1 MLNLLSKKIVK
12 RLIKNNVIKKNQTD
26 IYIYGFSLI
35 ISNFIGFFTVLT
47 LSLILKSI
55 SAGLIFLLIIITLRA
70 NTGGYHAKSYFLCN
84 LILNLSFLICFYFS
98 KINLK
103 YTFISFFL
111 QIFIIIFSI
120 IIIIKFIPIEN
131 KNKRILKKR
140 KVYKIKSII
149 LYLTYY
155 TNGIYLY
162 LHDLYLGKFILT
174 TLNFTIII
182 LLFELIR
189 RRFIYE

>member
-1 MLNLLSKKIVK
+1 MLKLLSKRIVE
-12 RLIKNNVIKKNQTD
+12 RLIKNNVIKKSQTE
-26 IYIYGFSLI
+26 IYVYGFSLI
-35 ISNFIGFFTVLT
+35 ISNFIGIFTILV

-55 SAGLIFLLIIITLRA
+55 FSGLIFLFIIITLRA

-98 KINLK
+98 KIHLK
-103 YTFISFFL
+103 YKFVSFL
-111 QIFIIIFSI
+111 FIIIFVI
-120 IIIIKFIPIEN
+120 IMIIKFIPIEN
-131 KNKRILKKR
+131 KNKRILKK
-140 KVYKIKSII
+140 KKTFKIKSII
-149 LYLTYY
+149 LYLIYY
-155 TNGIYLY
+155 TSGIYLY
-162 LHDLYLGKFILT
+162 LNNLYLGNFILT